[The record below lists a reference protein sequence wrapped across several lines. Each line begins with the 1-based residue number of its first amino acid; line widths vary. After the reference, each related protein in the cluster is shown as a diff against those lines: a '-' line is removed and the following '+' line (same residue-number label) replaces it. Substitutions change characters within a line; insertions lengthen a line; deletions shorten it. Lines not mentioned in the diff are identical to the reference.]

1 VDEELDYDEV
11 DETFSW
17 QMLLLFNGNWKAA
30 CGRGA
35 HNHVICSL
43 KALQTTRHDLE
54 KNGIAAHCRV
64 RQKALLKKERK
75 HLRLE
80 HAFAS

>member
-1 VDEELDYDEV
+1 MLD
-11 DETFSW
+11 W
-17 QMLLLFNGNWKAA
+17 GAGW
-30 CGRGA
+30 GA

-64 RQKALLKKERK
+64 RQKALLKKKGICAWDMLSLPGFYTVES
-75 HLRLE
+75 LL
-80 HAFAS
+80 